1 MINLRYTTTPHR
13 VGGVHSQRI
22 KHADRK
28 VTHAVL
34 LHCSC
39 LSLSDYPPP
48 FRALIQ
54 HSESS
59 CNKQTEKI
67 CMYFTENS
75 FTHVVKISAFMRL
88 FTVIISY

>member
-48 FRALIQ
+48 SELSSSIQ
-54 HSESS
+54 SPAAV
-59 CNKQTEKI
+59 NKQKRFVCISQKI
-67 CMYFTENS
+67 VLHTWLKS
-75 FTHVVKISAFMRL
+75 QL
-88 FTVIISY
+88 L